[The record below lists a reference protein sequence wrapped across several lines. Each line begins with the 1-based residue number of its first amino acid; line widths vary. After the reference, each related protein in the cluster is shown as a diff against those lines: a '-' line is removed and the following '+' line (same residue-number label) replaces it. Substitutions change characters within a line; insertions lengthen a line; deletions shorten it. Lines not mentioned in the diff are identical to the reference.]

1 MFFDKGHN
9 ERIKRGI
16 EKMHEMGFR
25 CSMDDF
31 GSGYSS
37 LGILKEFDV
46 DVLKMDRS
54 FFGDMRSE
62 KARDIIRSVVELTS
76 KLQMETVA
84 EGIEKIDQIEFL
96 RAVGCDTV
104 QGYFFSKPL
113 TMDAFE
119 SWANQYD
126 SGVCTPVMSNN

>member
-1 MFFDKGHN
+1 MFYG
-9 ERIKRGI
+9 R
-16 EKMHEMGFR
+16 
-25 CSMDDF
+25 
-31 GSGYSS
+31 YSS